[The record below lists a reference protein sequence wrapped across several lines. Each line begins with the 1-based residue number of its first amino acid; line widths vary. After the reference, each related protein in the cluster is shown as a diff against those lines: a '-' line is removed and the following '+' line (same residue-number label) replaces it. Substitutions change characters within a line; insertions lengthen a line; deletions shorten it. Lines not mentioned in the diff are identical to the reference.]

1 MTPTL
6 AAVEAEETMLQSE
19 VESQPQTL
27 FREFCPV
34 CFTDEVAVLAGGL
47 IYCPDCGHTTD
58 TQTHAGD

>member
-1 MTPTL
+1 
-6 AAVEAEETMLQSE
+6 
-19 VESQPQTL
+19 
-27 FREFCPV
+27 V